1 MTVNIAKLIQLL
13 SVVLIFIYST
23 ALSQSVKQTS
33 KSLLISSKYYKIE
46 LNLTAG
52 TIDYVFPNGT
62 YFKDI
67 VSVFHDVKL
76 GRHASNEFAEHTYA
90 IEENKDNIGHAVT
103 INFIHEDKSKP
114 FRIVQYITIYKD
126 QPYILCGLAVDAINK
141 ATSLESN
148 YISPFATFAGKSNS
162 VFVNG
167 AEPRLLDVPYDN
179 DNWVK
184 YLSVD
189 WNHKYMQGEG
199 YEFTSL
205 YDYKKMDGVVLGNL
219 SHNFWKTGIKYKIS
233 ENIGSIHNLIV
244 YGGASTKDNPA
255 LSKEFG
261 GYDGTHDVVPHGTM
275 KGKKIFSP
283 VVFICYDDYIHN
295 AYHLYGQLNAKISG
309 SLSWNSYA
317 PFYWNSFGVENV
329 LGHKKV
335 MMPGGVVKVSDFIS
349 SMHNFNR
356 YAKPVMSIDSYD
368 QSIYTTEVLASI
380 GKYGEKRN
388 QQMGFYF
395 IPFAIWT
402 WKNSVETGKLQHTND
417 YIRDVTLKDNKGKTI
432 IYKDGDFGAF
442 PLDPTHPATRE
453 RILAELQK
461 AKAINAKFLK
471 IDFLSA
477 GAMESSVRY
486 NNNIRSG
493 LEGYNYGMK
502 MLKQLIDSI
511 LGPEIF
517 ITHAISPMF
526 PHQYAHARFLST
538 DIYSHLRDDKKEFP
552 NYGSTASSMITS
564 SHLGW
569 VHGTLLP
576 FTNMDVI
583 VMKNFQN
590 NADISEKDIRVRL
603 YSMITLGS
611 IFGDGTDFRNSEARA
626 RAKKYLDNENVCRFF
641 SKPKAFMPLKAA
653 DGLTEDQQ
661 LSFYLPQDTVLIS
674 AFNFSVKNTFKSTF
688 NRNTIELKH
697 KNYIIKN
704 FLTNDT
710 IAEWRKDNATFS
722 FNINPEDAILYKL
735 YPIN

>member
-1 MTVNIAKLIQLL
+1 MIGNTKKAIQLL
-13 SVVLIFIYST
+13 LILVFMCS
-23 ALSQSVKQTS
+23 AAFPQSVEKTDRN
-33 KSLLISSKYYKIE
+33 LLIRSDYYQID
-46 LNLTAG
+46 LNLMSG
-52 TIDYVFPNGT
+52 TIDYIFPNGT
-62 YFKDI
+62 FFKST
-67 VSVFHDVKL
+67 VAVFHDTEKGVFTT
-76 GRHASNEFAEHTYA
+76 NEFAKHTYT
-90 IEENKDNIGHAVT
+90 IEQNKDAIGQSIIV
-103 INFIHEDKSKP
+103 NFIHEDESKP
-114 FRIVQYITIYKD
+114 LRLVQHITIYKN
-126 QPYILCGLAVDAINK
+126 QPYILSSVVAEAKNNTPL
-141 ATSLESN
+141 LESN
-148 YISPFATFAGKSNS
+148 LISPFATLADKNNT

-167 AEPRLLDVPYDN
+167 NEPRLLDVPYDN

-184 YLSVD
+184 YLTVD
-189 WNHKYMQGEG
+189 WNNQYMQGEG

-205 YDYKKMDGVVLGNL
+205 YDYEKMNGIVIGNL
-219 SHNFWKTGIKYKIS
+219 SHNFWKTGIKYKTS
-233 ENIGSIHNLIV
+233 ENRGSINDLIV
-244 YGGASTKDNPA
+244 YGGASTKDNPT
-255 LSKEFG
+255 LPKEFG
-261 GYDGTHDVVPHGTM
+261 GFDGTHDVVPHGTM

-283 VVFICYDDYIHN
+283 LVFICYDDYIHN
-295 AYHLYGQLNAKISG
+295 AYKLYGQLNAKISG
-309 SLSWNSYA
+309 SLYWNGYA

-329 LGHKKV
+329 LGHKGI
-335 MMPGGVVKVSDFIS
+335 MMPDGVAKVSDFIS
-349 SMHNFNR
+349 SMNNFNR

-402 WKNSVETGKLQHTND
+402 WKNSVETGKLQHTNE
-417 YIRDVTLKDNKGKTI
+417 YIRDVTLKDNSGKTI

-442 PLDPTHPATRE
+442 PLDPTHPATRK
-453 RILAELQK
+453 RIIAELQK
-461 AKAINAKFLK
+461 AKTINAKFLK

-477 GAMESSVRY
+477 GAMESTVRY
-486 NNNIRSG
+486 NKNIRSG
-493 LEGYNYGMK
+493 MEGYNYGMK

-511 LGPEIF
+511 LGHDIF

-552 NYGSTASSMITS
+552 HYGSTASSMITS

-590 NADISEKDIRVRL
+590 NADLSEKDIKIRL

-611 IFGDGTDFRNSEARA
+611 IFGDGTDFRNSDAMR

-641 SKPKAFMPLKAA
+641 SSPKAFIPLKIA
-653 DGLTEDQQ
+653 DGLTENQR
-661 LSFYLPQDTVLIS
+661 LSFYLPQDTVLVS
-674 AFNFSVKNTFKSTF
+674 AFNFSEKDKYKSSF
-688 NRNTIELKH
+688 NRNKIGLKDE
-697 KNYIIKN
+697 NYIIKD

-710 IAEWRKDNATFS
+710 IAVWGKDDALYS
-722 FNINPEDAILYKL
+722 FDINPEDAILFKL
-735 YPIN
+735 YPVN